1 MLNKVQISYGA
12 LYGCNIVLN
21 ADLFCHLY
29 HLNQLRYLAR
39 LTSLHQFSVDKYYP
53 TLYTKCDNHNCLFRS
68 FVTFSNLCFRDQRYV
83 LFLRCIILLLV
94 QRNPSPFLMKRDIF
108 YVSKTFVGE
117 TWESYPVKIQGMYS
131 NFVAVPPSS

>member
-1 MLNKVQISYGA
+1 MLNKVRISDGA
-12 LYGCNIVLN
+12 LYGCNVVWMPFYFAGDLN
-21 ADLFCHLY
+21 ILRHVVRLMIWY
-29 HLNQLRYLAR
+29 HD
-39 LTSLHQFSVDKYYP
+39 TIFVEKYY
-53 TLYTKCDNHNCLFRS
+53 TNIVCEMWQSQLFITEFRHL
-68 FVTFSNLCFRDQRYV
+68 SNLCFRDQWYV

-131 NFVAVPPSS
+131 NFVTTPPSS